1 MNIASMG
8 TGTGLLRLQALNE
21 DCSPPGVELTCLQSF
36 RVFFGFVL
44 FWGFFVF
51 RFFSAA
57 APFCAFSHL
66 MRPCKRENAT
76 GWYVTM

>member
-36 RVFFGFVL
+36 IFFWFCFVL
-44 FWGFFVF
+44 GVFVF
-51 RFFSAA
+51 SFFSAA

>member
-36 RVFFGFVL
+36 IFFGFVL
-44 FWGFFVF
+44 FWVFLYLVFSVLLHPFV
-51 RFFSAA
+51 
-57 APFCAFSHL
+57 HL
-66 MRPCKRENAT
+66 AT
-76 GWYVTM
+76 

>member
-36 RVFFGFVL
+36 RFFLVLVYFFVV
-44 FWGFFVF
+44 FFVF
-51 RFFSAA
+51 SVLLH
-57 APFCAFSHL
+57 PFVHL
-66 MRPCKRENAT
+66 T
-76 GWYVTM
+76 T